1 MALCGIVMVSYHTG
15 PVMFVSVKNAL
26 RQPHL
31 SELIVVDNGNP
42 PDVLAS
48 LQQLALSEPRLKV
61 LTGHG
66 NIGFSAACNLGAKE
80 VTAEFL
86 LLLNPDCLLPP
97 DALTEMVGAFNEV
110 PGAVLAGCWLQNP
123 DGSEQ
128 RGGRRQLLTPLTA
141 LAEAL
146 ALHRFFRVKRLNDH
160 QTPMPTVTHEVP
172 AISGAFM
179 CMRVLDFQ
187 RMYGMDEGYFL
198 HVEDLDLC
206 MRVRSAGGKI
216 ICVPRVQVT
225 HMLSTSGEASSHFI
239 EWQKTRGFV
248 RYFDTHYHR
257 KCLPG
262 LLPLTK
268 LAIYVRF
275 ALKMVAGRVRV
286 SLRREPEGLQA
297 KAAKRLLILASGL
310 VDQPE
315 TSEFFGKTVLIT
327 GATGQVGLCVVRRM
341 LAAGATVLAISRS
354 DAISYRHKRL
364 RWIKGDLTDQNL
376 HFEGCLADIAV
387 HCAPLWHLPPIIDLL
402 ANVQVKRI
410 VAFSSTSVFGKAL
423 SKNDYDKEVVA
434 KLTRAEA
441 ELATRCDFHRINW
454 TIFRPTLIY
463 GLGLDGNVS
472 SLARFI
478 RRFGFFPV
486 CPPACGRRQPVH
498 ADDLAMGVLNVI
510 NAVASFGKI
519 YAMSGGEIVTYRD
532 MLERLFRLCH
542 KKNRI
547 IETTM
552 LPPIMDVAGRL
563 LQKKHLYG
571 EIARRMNDDLI
582 FTHDDASRDF
592 SFSPR
597 PFLSGGMADVEGAW

>member
-1 MALCGIVMVSYHTG
+1 M
-15 PVMFVSVKNAL
+15 
-26 RQPHL
+26 
-31 SELIVVDNGNP
+31 
-42 PDVLAS
+42 
-48 LQQLALSEPRLKV
+48 
-61 LTGHG
+61 
-66 NIGFSAACNLGAKE
+66 
-80 VTAEFL
+80 TAEFL

-97 DALTEMVGAFNEV
+97 NALTDMMDGFNEI
-110 PGAVLAGCWLQNP
+110 PEAMLAGCWLQNP

-146 ALHRFFRVKRLNDH
+146 ALHRFFKVKRLNDY

-179 CMRVLDFQ
+179 CIRMLDFQ
-187 RMYGMDEGYFL
+187 RMCGMDEGFFL

-206 MRVRSAGGKI
+206 MRVRNAGGKI
-216 ICVPRVQVT
+216 VCVPRVQVT
-225 HMLSTSGEASSHFI
+225 HMLSTSGEVSSNFI
-239 EWQKTRGFV
+239 EWQKTKGFL
-248 RYFDTHYHR
+248 RYFDKHYHR
-257 KCLPG
+257 GCLPG
-262 LLPLTK
+262 LLLLTK
-268 LAIYVRF
+268 LAIYARF
-275 ALKMVAGRVRV
+275 ALKMVAGRVCG
-286 SLRREPEGLQA
+286 SLRREPEELQA
-297 KAAKRLLILASGL
+297 MAAKRLLILASGL
-310 VDQPE
+310 VDLPE

-354 DAISYRHKRL
+354 NAIPYRHKRL

-387 HCAPLWHLPPIIDLL
+387 HCAPLWFLPPIIDLL
-402 ANVQVKRI
+402 VNVQVKRI
-410 VAFSSTSVFGKAL
+410 VAFGSTSVLGKAL

-441 ELATRCDFHRINW
+441 ELATRCDSHHIHW
-454 TIFRPTLIY
+454 TILRPTLIY
-463 GLGLDGNVS
+463 GLGLDGNVT

-498 ADDLAMGVLNVI
+498 ADDLGMGVLDVI
-510 NAVASFGKI
+510 NAGASFGKT
-519 YAMSGGEIVTYRD
+519 YAMSGGEVITYRD
-532 MLERLFRLCH
+532 MLERLFRLCD
-542 KKNRI
+542 KKKRI

-552 LPPIMDVAGRL
+552 LPLIVDVAGRL
-563 LQKKHLYG
+563 LHKKPLNG

-582 FTHDDASRDF
+582 FSHDDASRDF

-597 PFLSGGMADVEGAW
+597 AFLSGGMADIEGFS